1 MLASLQ
7 SALPVTMN
15 PFNRK
20 TTQELV
26 ARFLRNLILGGVF
39 NSNYSQMPI
48 LVKTVEQYQTLY
60 MKTYT
65 DFWSCQVAFVRKLL
79 NHVQKPF

>member
-7 SALPVTMN
+7 SALPVPMN
-15 PFNRK
+15 PLNHE

-26 ARFLRNLILGGVF
+26 TRFLRNLILGGVF

-48 LVKTVEQYQTLY
+48 WL
-60 MKTYT
+60 
-65 DFWSCQVAFVRKLL
+65 KL
-79 NHVQKPF
+79 